1 MQDAY
6 GLTRAAETASP
17 SSLPT
22 PTAPPGRKKHRARV
36 EHKVRGRIRM
46 KIPHAKTNP
55 EILETYRLAFSSIPG
70 IRSIDTKPDTG
81 SIVIHYDPN
90 REPEFERHFQ
100 QRSHDHLEM
109 AAPPVP
115 EDEINKLANKIEA
128 EAEFLAAHSRLARTT
143 VDFFKSVD
151 RELKLSTG
159 NTIDLKIVLAAG
171 LAAYTFFEIGGNA
184 ATPMWVTLALFSLNH
199 FAELQTDHRAE
210 LARVQARS

>member
-1 MQDAY
+1 M
-6 GLTRAAETASP
+6 TSAEPQGAPAS
-17 SSLPT
+17 STSEAT
-22 PTAPPGRKKHRARV
+22 VPPAGKKHRARI

-46 KIPHAKTNP
+46 KIPHAKENP
-55 EILETYRLAFSSIPG
+55 EILEIYRQTFLSIPG
-70 IRSIDTKPDTG
+70 VQSINTKPNTG

-90 REPEFERHFQ
+90 REPEFERQFGQ
-100 QRSHDHLEM
+100 CSCEHLDM
-109 AAPPVP
+109 AAPARPD
-115 EDEINKLANKIEA
+115 DEINRIASKIEQ

-143 VDFFKSVD
+143 VDFCKAFD

-159 NTIDLKIVLAAG
+159 NTLDLKIVLAAG

-210 LARVQARS
+210 LAQAQASN